1 MFKDNEKVATPKT
14 VSADT
19 KNNNLALPLSS
30 AITMEVI
37 KKSCRMGVGADLQSP
52 SVILALL
59 IGTKE
64 VCTTAHLNEMFHL
77 NDTQPSYLFN
87 EGIVDR
93 DIVIENPPFSLLSQ
107 FIEWLKAA

>member
-1 MFKDNEKVATPKT
+1 MIKDKKTVATPKK

-19 KNNNLALPLSS
+19 NNTKLALPLSS
-30 AITMEVI
+30 AITMEEI
-37 KKSCRMGVGADLQSP
+37 KKSCRMGVGADLLSP
-52 SVILALL
+52 SVIFALL

-64 VCTTAHLNEMFHL
+64 VCTTAHINEMFHR

-87 EGIVDR
+87 EGSVDR
-93 DIVIENPPFSLLSQ
+93 DIVIENPPFSLLPQ